1 MQKALAQSTKV
12 FNVIHVE
19 TSAGKKKIEYPEH
32 LTSVITQ
39 SLKQK
44 HEKLPSQSR
53 GAKLASM
60 LSFRSHLQNQDEYKE
75 SDSPMPLLIR
85 L

>member
-1 MQKALAQSTKV
+1 MQKALAQSIKV
-12 FNVIHVE
+12 FNIIHIE

-39 SLKQK
+39 SLKQRQ
-44 HEKLPSQSR
+44 EKLPTQST

-60 LSFRSHLQNQDEYKE
+60 LSFRSHLQNQDEY
-75 SDSPMPLLIR
+75 R
-85 L
+85 